1 MELKAGD
8 KAPDF
13 KMKID
18 TGEEISLK
26 DFAGKRVVLYF
37 YPKDNTPGCTTEACD
52 FRDNME
58 RLTAMDVTV
67 IGVSPDGEKSHG
79 NFKEKHNLNF
89 TLGVDSD
96 KEVATAYGAYGEKN
110 MYGKKTMGMIRSTFI
125 IGPGGKLEYAKY
137 RVRAKGHVDRLMKE
151 LEAIEA

>member
-1 MELKAGD
+1 MELQVGD

-13 KMKID
+13 KMTTD

-26 DFAGKRVVLYF
+26 SLAGKRVVLYF

-58 RLTAMDVTV
+58 ALTSKGVTV
-67 IGVSPDGEKSHG
+67 IGVSPDSEKSHT

-89 TLGVDSD
+89 TLAVD
-96 KEVATAYGAYGEKN
+96 KEKEVSTAYGAFGEKN

-125 IGPGGKLEYAKY
+125 IAPDGTLEYAKY
-137 RVRAKGHVDRLMKE
+137 RVRAKGHVERLMKE
-151 LEAIEA
+151 LD